1 MSRSRLLLGAALLA
15 LGGAAA
21 FHFSAT
27 PAADRAP
34 APVATAPAGPVG
46 VGALG
51 RVEPASRILRLA
63 PPASQGSPRIE
74 RLLVEEG
81 SRVAAGATLA
91 VFSDAALKDAAV
103 AEAAARVATA
113 RATAERVRNGGRESE
128 ITAQRARIA
137 SLRAAEELADREAG
151 RAEALVRSAAGNA
164 AAAERNRFL
173 ATRAAAERAQA
184 EADLETL
191 ERARPEEVARVEAEH
206 AAAEAALAR
215 ARVEA
220 AQARLVAPIAG
231 TVLRVLARAG
241 ETVGGDGVLE
251 LADLSRL
258 DIVADVYET
267 DLPRLR
273 EGSRAEII
281 VPGEAQRFS
290 ATVREIGWTVRRTLQ
305 GQTDPV
311 AAVDARTVQVR
322 LSLDEAGRAALER
335 RSNMQVQVAIRP

>member
-1 MSRSRLLLGAALLA
+1 MSRNRLLLGAALLA
-15 LGGAAA
+15 LGAAAA
-21 FHFSAT
+21 FHFSAA

-34 APVATAPAGPVG
+34 APVAAAPSGPVG

-74 RLLVEEG
+74 QLLVEEG
-81 SRVAAGATLA
+81 QRVAAGAVLA
-91 VFSDAALKDAAV
+91 IFSDAALKDAAL

-113 RATAERVRNGGRESE
+113 RAQAERVRNGGRESE
-128 ITAQRARIA
+128 IAAQRARIA
-137 SLRAAEELADREAG
+137 ALRAAEELADREAA
-151 RAEALVRSAAGNA
+151 RAETLMRSAAGNA
-164 AAAERNRFL
+164 ATAERNRFVAAR
-173 ATRAAAERAQA
+173 ATAERTQA

-191 ERARPEEVARVEAEH
+191 ERARPEEIARVEAEL

-220 AQARLVAPIAG
+220 AQARLTAPIAG
-231 TVLRVLARAG
+231 TVLRVVARAG
-241 ETVGGDGVLE
+241 ETVGSEGVLE

-273 EGSRAEII
+273 EGSRAEIV

-290 ATVREIGWTVRRTLQ
+290 ATVREIGWTVRRTMQ

-322 LSLDEAGRAALER
+322 LALDDAGRTALER